1 MATMTIKEPCQ
12 SVTSVN
18 GEESGGSGEE
28 ADKEPLVSTFVEAE
42 RSFEILLLL
51 HGWWCQREW
60 TWRSWNRTAVH
71 STFGKRQPLSSHCT
85 WPTELTSF
93 LDYFKN

>member
-1 MATMTIKEPCQ
+1 MSNPPTRFSDFVNANETIKTMATMTIKEPCQ

-51 HGWWCQREW
+51 HG
-60 TWRSWNRTAVH
+60 
-71 STFGKRQPLSSHCT
+71 
-85 WPTELTSF
+85 
-93 LDYFKN
+93 